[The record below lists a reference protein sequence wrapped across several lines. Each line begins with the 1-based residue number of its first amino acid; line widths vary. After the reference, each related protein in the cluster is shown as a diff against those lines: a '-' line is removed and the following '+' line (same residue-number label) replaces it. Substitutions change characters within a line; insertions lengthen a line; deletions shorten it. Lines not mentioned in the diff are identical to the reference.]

1 MIKKYFVTVCAVCVV
16 MICSACSSGAG
27 SVSTLERAYMDENL
41 ELIKEEAPK
50 LYEDKSHL
58 NAEEL
63 ATLALS
69 YLYISDHIAI
79 ENLQA
84 GHVGLG
90 EGKDYTRKAVELYE
104 LALQKDAEATNNKLE
119 ELNPMGKDGLALAQ
133 SMVTCCRLRYCII
146 SKEPR

>member
-1 MIKKYFVTVCAVCVV
+1 MTKKYFVTVCAVCVV
-16 MICSACSSGAG
+16 MVCSACSSGAG
-27 SVSTLERAYMDENL
+27 SISTLERAYMDENL

-84 GHVGLG
+84 GNVGLG

-104 LALQKDAEATNNKLE
+104 LALQKDAEAANNKLE
-119 ELNPMGKDGLALAQ
+119 ELNPMGKDGLDLAQ
-133 SMVTCCRLRYCII
+133 SMIDLL
-146 SKEPR
+146 

>member
-1 MIKKYFVTVCAVCVV
+1 MIKKYFATVCAGCFA
-16 MICSACSSGAG
+16 IACFSCSSDTG
-27 SVSTLERAYMDENL
+27 SIATLERAYIDENL
-41 ELIKEEAPK
+41 ELIKDQAPK

-84 GHVGLG
+84 GNVGLG

-104 LALQKDAEATNNKLE
+104 LALKKDAEAANSKLE
-119 ELNPMGKDGLALAQ
+119 ELNPMGKDGLDLAQ
-133 SMVTCCRLRYCII
+133 SMMELL
-146 SKEPR
+146 